1 MKNGR
6 GQKCVSCSIMGQR
19 FTRGLC
25 PRCYQSAIA
34 LVKSGETSWVQLEAM
49 NLAVAPRVFRQSP
62 FRKHYDDALA
72 RTKGGDS

>member
-6 GQKCVSCSIMGQR
+6 GQACVSCSITGHR

-25 PRCYQSAIA
+25 PRCYQSAIV
-34 LVKSGETSWVQLEAM
+34 LVNSGETSWAKLEALG
-49 NLAVAPRVFRQSP
+49 LAVPRREYRQSP
-62 FRKHYDDALA
+62 FRKKYDDALA